1 VNRRIPLLVAWL
13 VVAACGVSDDPAPVE
28 SGVVRPEST
37 ASPGSELVELR
48 FRWALPYLL
57 EGERRYLA
65 VEAIDDRG
73 KVRTDIEPRW
83 ESLDP
88 DLLSIDQDG
97 EVVGVAP
104 GEAKVRAT
112 LKGLEATLTVDV
124 ASSVPAW
131 LELSAS
137 FLSID
142 WLAESRIHARLYN
155 DSNIEV
161 AGDVEWWSADPGV
174 ATVTDDGLVRGVAR
188 GSATIHASSAGLH
201 AKLHV
206 EVVDP
211 MPTRLEIRPSDVT
224 LEEGG
229 LTRLQVAAFA
239 FNGVEVMATPTWTS
253 SDESIAAVEQNTGRL
268 KAIGTGTATVTATAG
283 RVSDSISVEV
293 VEPTPD

>member
-1 VNRRIPLLVAWL
+1 MAWL
-13 VVAACGVSDDPAPVE
+13 VVAACGVSDDPATGPVE

-73 KVRTDIEPRW
+73 EVRADIEPRW

-97 EVVGVAP
+97 EVVGVDP

-112 LKGLEATLTVDV
+112 LQGLEATLTVDV

-161 AGDVEWWSADPGV
+161 AGDVQWWSADPGV
-174 ATVTDDGLVRGVAR
+174 ATVTDDGLVRGEAR
-188 GSATIHASSAGLH
+188 GSTTIHASSAGLR